1 MTKYNLEERTVCFG
15 EEIVKLC
22 KNIPQ
27 GVISKPIISQLVR
40 SGTSVGANYM
50 EANGASSYK
59 DFRNKIFICKKE
71 IQETKHWLR
80 IMLSI
85 APDNKNNILILS
97 KECQELILIFSKIS
111 SSIQKNLSL
120 KIEN

>member
-22 KNIPQ
+22 KNIPH

-97 KECQELILIFSKIS
+97 KECQELILIFIGLTPLR
-111 SSIQKNLSL
+111 NLS
-120 KIEN
+120 N